1 VRRKKFIPPN
11 KSSQNENRIN
21 EQIRVPQVRV
31 IGVDGEQLGVISIQE
46 ALQRAEA
53 LTLDL
58 VEVSPNADPPVCKLM
73 DYGKFRYQQQKRAHE
88 AKKKQAVVQIKEVK
102 VRPKI
107 DEHDYQFKLKHVI
120 RFLED
125 GDKAKLT
132 VVFRGREIVH
142 REIGEKLLARFIED
156 VKEIGDVE
164 AAPKMEGRNLMAI
177 LTAKSPKTPKQAVK
191 VEPSQ
196 EKESVK
202 EEG

>member
-1 VRRKKFIPPN
+1 M
-11 KSSQNENRIN
+11 
-21 EQIRVPQVRV
+21 
-31 IGVDGEQLGVISIQE
+31 DGEQLGVISIQE

-88 AKKKQAVVQIKEVK
+88 AKKKQAVVQLKEVK

-107 DEHDYQFKLKHVI
+107 DEHDYQFKLKHVM

-142 REIGEKLLARFIED
+142 REIGEKLLLRFIDD

-164 AAPKMEGRNLMAI
+164 APPKMEGRNLMAI
-177 LTAKSPKTPKQAVK
+177 LTAKSPKNPKQTAK
-191 VEPSQ
+191 VEPPQ
-196 EKESVK
+196 EKELTK
-202 EEG
+202 EA

>member
-1 VRRKKFIPPN
+1 MRRKKFIPPN

-31 IGVDGEQLGVISIQE
+31 IGVDGEQLGVISIQD

-88 AKKKQAVVQIKEVK
+88 AKKKQAVVQLKEVK

-107 DEHDYQFKLKHVI
+107 DEHDYQFKLKHVM

-142 REIGEKLLARFIED
+142 REIGEKLLARFIDD
-156 VKEIGDVE
+156 VKDIGDVE

-177 LTAKSPKTPKQAVK
+177 LTAKSQKAPKQTVK

-196 EKESVK
+196 ENESVK

>member
-1 VRRKKFIPPN
+1 MRRKKIIPPN
-11 KSSQNENRIN
+11 KSSQNDNRIN

-31 IGVDGEQLGVISIQE
+31 IGVEGEQLGVISIQE
-46 ALQRAEA
+46 ALQKAEA

-107 DEHDYQFKLKHVI
+107 DEHDYQFKLKHVM

-142 REIGEKLLARFIED
+142 REIGEKLLARFID
-156 VKEIGDVE
+156 DAKDIGEVE

-177 LTAKSPKTPKQAVK
+177 LTAKSLKTPKQAVK
-191 VEPSQ
+191 AEPPQ
-196 EKESVK
+196 EKELTK
-202 EEG
+202 EV